1 MVWFAVGFGE
11 GVTDDRDLGDERD
24 GDLFE
29 AIFAPESCF
38 FFLSERIYGGMEEVW
53 IVPASSTSKDLP
65 RTWTSELHNSGSGS
79 SDSEKDSRRSVNA
92 CIMKLM

>member
-1 MVWFAVGFGE
+1 VKELQAIGIWETRGTEICLRRSSRQKAV
-11 GVTDDRDLGDERD
+11 VVV
-24 GDLFE
+24 
-29 AIFAPESCF
+29 
-38 FFLSERIYGGMEEVW
+38 FLSERIYGRIGEVW

-92 CIMKLM
+92 WIMKLM